1 MEGNMFL
8 KSKTSKV
15 LVSAVLLGHAGVA
28 YADSIKVS
36 GWHQLF
42 DFSKPAILMAEKKYE
57 EKNAGTDL
65 IMVDTAFGQA
75 LQQATVSTI
84 AGNPSDVI
92 QLVAGWVPAM
102 AEIGG
107 LQPLDNLLTQKEIN
121 SIPKTSRDALS
132 WDGDLVA
139 VPWNPGPILMHY
151 NRNLMKEAGLDP
163 DNPPKTWPELKEAV
177 MAICKLPE
185 RNGGSVYGVALR
197 TSQNPNSA
205 QWSVPIVYGHGG
217 DVQVDN
223 VPQVNNQS
231 VSRALNW
238 IADVVNSN
246 CSPVGFGFAE
256 TRTLFAQE
264 RAGFIFEGPWGRG
277 LVKNMSDGK
286 LTVEPDGD
294 VWVAQMPAA
303 PDGNVKTIG
312 NPIVATVSS
321 KSKNPELAVDFIRTV
336 LFDKEITDEFFTSSG
351 LLPSSSMDILGSGI
365 VGADAYAQLFVDALP
380 FTYDTPIKSSK
391 FNMIM
396 GELAIGMQEV
406 ISGANADDV
415 LVDVQAKIE
424 SKLKR

>member
-1 MEGNMFL
+1 MFL
-8 KSKTSKV
+8 KNITSKA
-15 LVSAVLLGHAGVA
+15 LVSAIVLGQAGIA
-28 YADSIKVS
+28 CADSIKVS

-102 AEIGG
+102 AEIVG

-132 WDGDLVA
+132 WEGNLVA

-205 QWSVPIVYGHGG
+205 QWSIPIVYGHGG

-223 VPQVNNQS
+223 VPGVNNKS
-231 VSRALNW
+231 VSSALDW

-294 VWVAQMPAA
+294 VWVSQMPAA
-303 PDGNVKTIG
+303 PDGNVRTIG

-321 KSKNPELAVDFIRTV
+321 KTKNPELAVDFIRTV
-336 LFDKEITDEFFTSSG
+336 LFDKDITDEFFTSSG

-406 ISGANADDV
+406 ISGANADEV
-415 LVDVQAKIE
+415 LVEVQAKIE

>member
-1 MEGNMFL
+1 MFI
-8 KSKTSKV
+8 KNIVSKV
-15 LVSAVLLGHAGVA
+15 LVGSVLLGQAGIV
-28 YADSIKVS
+28 YADNIKVS

-57 EKNAGTDL
+57 AKNVGTDL

-107 LQPLDNLLTQKEIN
+107 LRALDNLFTQEEIN
-121 SIPKTSRDALS
+121 SIPKTSRDALT
-132 WDGDLVA
+132 WEGELVA

-163 DNPPKTWPELKEAV
+163 DSPPATWPELKEAI

-185 RNGGSVYGVALR
+185 RNGGSVYGIALR

-205 QWSVPIVYGHGG
+205 QWSIPIVYGHGG
-217 DVQVDN
+217 DIQVDN
-223 VPQVNNQS
+223 VPAVNNKS
-231 VSRALNW
+231 VSDALNW
-238 IADVVNSN
+238 IAEIVNSN

-286 LTVEPDGD
+286 LTVEPKGD

-303 PDGNVKTIG
+303 PDGTVKTIG

-321 KSKNPELAVDFIRTV
+321 KSKNPELAVDFLRTV

-351 LLPSSSMDILGSGI
+351 LLPSSSMDILGSGL

-391 FNMIM
+391 FNMIL

-406 ISGANADDV
+406 ISGANSNDV
-415 LVDVQAKIE
+415 LTKVDEKIK

>member
-1 MEGNMFL
+1 MFL
-8 KSKTSKV
+8 KNITSKA
-15 LVSAVLLGHAGVA
+15 LVSAIVLGQAGIA
-28 YADSIKVS
+28 CADSIKVS

-132 WDGDLVA
+132 WEGNLVA

-205 QWSVPIVYGHGG
+205 QWSIPIVYGHGG

-223 VPQVNNQS
+223 VPGVNNKS
-231 VSRALNW
+231 VSSALNW

-294 VWVAQMPAA
+294 VWVSQMPAA
-303 PDGNVKTIG
+303 PDGNVRTSG

-321 KSKNPELAVDFIRTV
+321 KTKNPELAVDFIRTV
-336 LFDKEITDEFFTSSG
+336 LFDKDITDEFFTSSG

-406 ISGANADDV
+406 ISGANADEV
-415 LVDVQAKIE
+415 LVEVQAKIE

>member
-1 MEGNMFL
+1 MGGKMFL
-8 KSKTSKV
+8 KNITSKF
-15 LVSAVLLGHAGVA
+15 LVSAVLLGQAGSV

-65 IMVDTAFGQA
+65 VMVDTAFGQA

-107 LQPLDNLLTQKEIN
+107 LQPLDDLFTQKEIN

-132 WDGDLVA
+132 WDGKLVA

-163 DNPPKTWPELKEAV
+163 DSPPKTWPELKEAV
-177 MAICKLPE
+177 MAICSLPD

-205 QWSVPIVYGHGG
+205 QWSIPIVYGHGG

-223 VPQVNNQS
+223 VPGVNNKS
-231 VSRALNW
+231 VSSALDW

-294 VWVAQMPAA
+294 VWVSQMPAA
-303 PDGNVKTIG
+303 PDGNVRTIG

-321 KSKNPELAVDFIRTV
+321 KTKNPELAVDFIRTV
-336 LFDKEITDEFFTSSG
+336 LFDKDITDEFFTSSG

-406 ISGANADDV
+406 ISGANADEV
-415 LVDVQAKIE
+415 LVEVQAKIE

>member
-1 MEGNMFL
+1 MFFKNTL
-8 KSKTSKV
+8 SKI
-15 LVSAVLLGHAGVA
+15 LLGFLFLGQAGTV

-42 DFSKPAILMAEKKYE
+42 DFSKPAIVMAEKKYE

-107 LQPLDNLLTQKEIN
+107 LQPLDDLFTQKELN
-121 SIPKTSRDALS
+121 SIPKTSRDALT
-132 WDGDLVA
+132 WEGKLVA

-151 NRNLMKEAGLDP
+151 NRNLMKEAGLNP
-163 DNPPKTWPELKEAV
+163 DSPPATWPELKEAI
-177 MAICKLPE
+177 MAICELPE
-185 RNGGSVYGVALR
+185 RNGGSVYGIALR

-205 QWSVPIVYGHGG
+205 QWSIPIVYGHGG
-217 DVQVDN
+217 DIQVDN
-223 VPQVNNQS
+223 LPEVNNKS
-231 VSRALNW
+231 VSDALNW
-238 IADVVNSN
+238 IAEIVNSN

-277 LVKNMSDGK
+277 LVKSMSDGK
-286 LTVEPDGD
+286 LTVEPNGD
-294 VWVAQMPAA
+294 VWASQMPAA
-303 PDGNVKTIG
+303 PDGSVKTIG
-312 NPIVATVSS
+312 NPIVASVSS
-321 KSKNPELAVDFIRTV
+321 KSKNPKLAVDFIRTI
-336 LFDKEITDEFFTSSG
+336 LFDREITNEFFTSSG
-351 LLPSSSMDILGSGI
+351 LLPSSSMDILGSGL
-365 VGADAYAQLFVDALP
+365 VGNDAYAQLFVDALP
-380 FTYDTPIKSSK
+380 FTYDTPIKSAK
-391 FNMIM
+391 FNMIL

-406 ISGANADDV
+406 ISGANSNDV
-415 LVDVQAKIE
+415 LTNVDERIK
-424 SKLKR
+424 SKLNR

>member
-1 MEGNMFL
+1 MFKDNL
-8 KSKTSKV
+8 LSR
-15 LVSAVLLGHAGVA
+15 VLLSAAFICQAGA
-28 YADSIKVS
+28 LSAETIKVS

-42 DFSKPAILMAEKKYE
+42 DFSKPAILMAERKYE
-57 EKNAGTDL
+57 EKNEGVDL

-107 LQPLDNLLTQKEIN
+107 LQPLDDLFTMEEIN

-132 WDGDLVA
+132 WEGKLVA

-163 DNPPKTWPELKEAV
+163 DSPPKTWDELKKAV
-177 MAICKLPE
+177 MAICKLPD
-185 RNGGSVYGVALR
+185 RNGGGVYGIALR

-205 QWSVPIVYGHGG
+205 QWSIPIVYGHGG
-217 DVQVDN
+217 DIQIN
-223 VPQVNNQS
+223 NEPTVNNES
-231 VSRALNW
+231 VSDALNW
-238 IADVVNSN
+238 IAEIVNSN

-286 LTVEPDGD
+286 LTVEPNGD
-294 VWVAQMPAA
+294 VWVSQMPAA
-303 PDGNVKTIG
+303 PDGTVRTIG

-365 VGADAYAQLFVDALP
+365 VGDDAYAQLFVDALP
-380 FTYDTPIKSSK
+380 FTYDTPIKTSK
-391 FNMIM
+391 FNMIL

-406 ISGANADDV
+406 ISGANSNDV
-415 LVDVQAKIE
+415 LAKVDEKIK
-424 SKLKR
+424 SKLGR